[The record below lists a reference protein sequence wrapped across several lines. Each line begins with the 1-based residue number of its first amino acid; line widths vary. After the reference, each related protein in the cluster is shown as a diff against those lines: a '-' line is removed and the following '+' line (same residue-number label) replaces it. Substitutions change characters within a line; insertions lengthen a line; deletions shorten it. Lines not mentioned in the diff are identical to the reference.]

1 MTSPSLQSLMSYATP
16 TICPSSPR
24 HSPECVLDGEKNS
37 AFQWACI
44 ALFMLVTFFVSDS
57 RAQTPTAHAAVAS
70 NNASANASG
79 EPAASSAY
87 PEVKF
92 TTSMGDIVMEL
103 YPDKAPKTVANF
115 LQYVK
120 DHHYDGTVF
129 HRVINNFMVQGGGY
143 GANLKEKKTRPPVV
157 HEGQSALA
165 KGGSKNVVGT
175 VAMARTSEP
184 NSATAQFFI
193 NVADNAFLDPTPIPP
208 GDPVPSFT
216 YQGKTYNNIPR
227 ANLEGNPQLV
237 GYTVF
242 GKVIQGMDV
251 VNRIK
256 ALPTGAL
263 GPFPSD
269 VPKPLV
275 TIQSANIIKSTP

>member
-24 HSPECVLDGEKNS
+24 HTPECVLDGEKNS

-92 TTSMGDIVMEL
+92 ITSMGDIVMEL

-143 GANLKEKKTRPPVV
+143 GANLKEKKTRN
-157 HEGQSALA
+157 H
-165 KGGSKNVVGT
+165 SKN
-175 VAMARTSEP
+175 
-184 NSATAQFFI
+184 
-193 NVADNAFLDPTPIPP
+193 
-208 GDPVPSFT
+208 
-216 YQGKTYNNIPR
+216 K
-227 ANLEGNPQLV
+227 NLEKKRKKKWKVLGLEASKICCTTVSKMRAQRPIE
-237 GYTVF
+237 YTWVYLLRLF
-242 GKVIQGMDV
+242 
-251 VNRIK
+251 
-256 ALPTGAL
+256 APL
-263 GPFPSD
+263 SD
-269 VPKPLV
+269 
-275 TIQSANIIKSTP
+275 IN